1 MPREL
6 TVNMA
11 KSKWP
16 EIGSKLT
23 IHTTATKSGEENFL
37 GRSRPDVRPR
47 TEGSV
52 RNQHQHSHSSFTFE
66 SGPAQRIDPKF
77 EHPYRRYPAR
87 DRPKPRVHHLIECS
101 LFQPSSAEAPSQ
113 VKKKRRSCND
123 RSNYRPTTVRLSPYW
138 FRIRPPTP
146 STTDSH
152 FKAFINVK
160 SAPSDR
166 HMGQF

>member
-1 MPREL
+1 MYALSLSFSKYPISSRFLALAFDGLCFRHTQRLPVIQLLIPFILCIGFVHLREL

-77 EHPYRRYPAR
+77 EHPYRRE
-87 DRPKPRVHHLIECS
+87 I
-101 LFQPSSAEAPSQ
+101 
-113 VKKKRRSCND
+113 
-123 RSNYRPTTVRLSPYW
+123 VRN
-138 FRIRPPTP
+138 RE
-146 STTDSH
+146 
-152 FKAFINVK
+152 FIT
-160 SAPSDR
+160 
-166 HMGQF
+166 